1 MNDWLAE
8 RARISPQQPALV
20 FEDETWTYAALNA
33 RVSRMCGALAGQGVA
48 RGALVAAHLPNNPA
62 FVTLV
67 HALARLGAVIVPLN
81 RRLTVPE
88 LAYQL
93 EAAGVTWLIHGD
105 ETQPA
110 GSALPPEVRA
120 LPVALLDSP
129 AGGAD
134 PAWEARPVDLSASW
148 GVLFTS
154 GTTGKPKGAA
164 LIYGNL
170 LHSAQ
175 ASAARLGA
183 LPGDRWLLCLPLYH
197 IGGLSILFR
206 ACLDGAGVHLLENFA
221 VDAVNAALDGGL
233 VTLVS
238 LVPTMLLRIMEAR
251 GWRAFPAAVRLAL
264 LGGAAAPADLLA
276 RCVAAGVPVAVTY
289 GLTEAASQVATATAE
304 ETRRKPGS
312 AGKPLNGILLRI
324 ARIRETNEAEIS
336 AGEVG
341 EIWLAGPTVM
351 AGYLEDLSLRD
362 SAGSEAVFA
371 RGAGI
376 ASVASLPRN
385 DMWLATGDLGY
396 LDADGDLWVVQRR
409 ADLIVTGGENVYPAE
424 VEAALRT
431 HPAVREVC
439 VVGLPDEAWGQVVAA
454 VVVIG
459 DRECGMENGEWRM
472 ENSALPEDQLRITSN
487 DLSNFLRERLAG
499 YKIPRVWRFVDALP
513 QTESGKVKRGEVRAL
528 FEVKNG

>member
-1 MNDWLAE
+1 MNDFLAE

-20 FEDETWTYAALNA
+20 FEDQAWTYAALSA

-48 RGALVAAHLPNNPA
+48 RGAVVAAHLPNNPA

-105 ETQPA
+105 ETQPV
-110 GSALPPEVRA
+110 GSALPPQVRA
-120 LPVALLDSP
+120 LPVALLDAP
-129 AGGAD
+129 GGGAD
-134 PAWEARPVDLSASW
+134 PAWEARPVDLSAWW
-148 GVLFTS
+148 GILFTS
-154 GTTGKPKGAA
+154 GTTGKPKGAV
-164 LIYGNL
+164 LTYGNL

-183 LPGDRWLLCLPLYH
+183 LPGDRWLLCLPLCH

-206 ACLDGAGVHLLENFA
+206 ACLEGAGVHLLENFA
-221 VDAVNAALDGGL
+221 VDRVKAALDGGS

-238 LVPTMLLRIMEAR
+238 LVPTMLLRVMEAR
-251 GWRAFPAAVRLAL
+251 GWRALPAAVRLVL
-264 LGGAAAPADLLA
+264 LGGSAAPANLLK
-276 RCVAAGVPVAVTY
+276 RCLAAGVPVAATY
-289 GLTEAASQVATATAE
+289 GLTEAASQVATATLE
-304 ETRRKPGS
+304 ETRRKPGA
-312 AGKPLNGILLRI
+312 AGKALDGVSLRI
-324 ARIRETNEAEIS
+324 ARIGEADGAEAL

-351 AGYLEDLSLRD
+351 AGYLEDLSLRA
-362 SAGSEAVFA
+362 SAGSEAIFA
-371 RGAGI
+371 RGAEI
-376 ASVASLPRN
+376 AAVASLPRN

-424 VEAALRT
+424 VEAALLA
-431 HPAVREVC
+431 HASVREAC
-439 VVGLPDEAWGQVVAA
+439 VVGVPDEAWGQVVAA
-454 VVVIG
+454 AVVIEDRRLKIG
-459 DRECGMENGEWRM
+459 DL
-472 ENSALPEDQLRITSN
+472 AA
-487 DLSNFLRERLAG
+487 FLRGRLAG

-528 FEVKNG
+528 FEVKNGRN